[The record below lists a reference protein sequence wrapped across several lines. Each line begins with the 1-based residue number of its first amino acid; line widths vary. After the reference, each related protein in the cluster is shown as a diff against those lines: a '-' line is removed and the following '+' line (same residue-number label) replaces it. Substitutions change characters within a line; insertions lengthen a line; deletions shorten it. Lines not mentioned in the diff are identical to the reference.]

1 MLRLSIRTVTNNDNK
16 ISKWGTFTKN
26 FEIFKI
32 VPKILIVI
40 DVFISSRIHSIY
52 RLHTTTR
59 DL

>member
-1 MLRLSIRTVTNNDNK
+1 MLRLSIRTVR
-16 ISKWGTFTKN
+16 IMIKWGTFSKN

-32 VPKILIVI
+32 VPKIIIVI